1 MFKVIAS
8 TYTTNFDDL
17 IKLVPKD
24 KLESYSQEIAT
35 QFDELFKTGDNLT
48 YYKWTIRCF
57 RSCRHILSSALF
69 YEQSDYLL
77 KRSMPNLIYYLLY
90 YSWFH
95 SVCSILCLS
104 PKLSFSNMKNI
115 RHGDALKLIKEYF
128 VDKGI
133 LDTNFASLH
142 NELLMYREAFSYQI
156 PLGGGKDSNNCIPRP
171 KDLFDRTSTFQP
183 ALIQLSS
190 LQSYCAHEI
199 AEKYSISYDFDDFY
213 EKNQIECDQLFFE
226 SINIEDRLHN
236 HLIIDDNDYRI
247 LAWMFDY
254 SKGPYPVDAIIFEK
268 FYDELAGNWFDRE
281 QKDSFE
287 MRQVLNRIG
296 KWIG

>member
-1 MFKVIAS
+1 MFNVIAS

-17 IKLVPKD
+17 IKLVPED
-24 KLESYSQEIAT
+24 KLESYSQEIAN

-104 PKLSFSNMKNI
+104 PKISFSNMKNI
-115 RHGDALKLIKEYF
+115 RHGDALKLIKNNF
-128 VDKGI
+128 VDTGI

-142 NELLMYREAFSYQI
+142 NELLMYRESFSYQI
-156 PLGGGKDSNNCIPRP
+156 PLGGGIGSRESIPRP
-171 KDLFDRTSTFQP
+171 RDIFDRVSAFQP

-199 AEKYSISYDFDDFY
+199 AEKYSVSYDIDDFY
-213 EKNQIECDQLFFE
+213 EKNQTECDQLFFE
-226 SINIEDRLHN
+226 CINNADRLGH

-247 LAWMFDY
+247 LGWVLSCY
-254 SKGPYPVDAIIFEK
+254 KGPYPVDAIIFEK
-268 FYDELAGNWFDRE
+268 FYDELAGHWFDGE
-281 QKDSFE
+281 QKDPFE
-287 MRQVLNRIG
+287 MRQVLYRIG